1 MSSRYHTPVLLQEA
15 VESLA
20 CHPSGIYVDGTL
32 GGGGHAFEILKRTGP
47 DGKLVGIDADEEAL
61 AEAEKRLEPFG
72 ERKILVRSNFSYL
85 SEVLAKLNIN
95 RVDGILLDLGISS
108 HQLETPERGFSFALD
123 APLDMRMDRSS
134 GMSAY
139 DLINTLPEK
148 DLKRIIRQYGEEQMS
163 GRIARA
169 IANRRRTEAIKT
181 TGELAE
187 LIIRTMPPERKRG
200 KIHPATKTFQA
211 IRIAVNN
218 ELTNLEKALEDGI
231 DLLATGGRFSIISFH
246 SLEDRIVKD
255 TFRSWEKGCICP
267 TSIPFC
273 ICRRPSK
280 LKVLT
285 KKPIVPKDEEVER
298 NPRAR
303 SAKLRVAERI

>member
-20 CHPSGIYVDGTL
+20 CQSSGIYVDGTL
-32 GGGGHAFEILKRTGP
+32 GGGGHAFEILERTGP

-85 SEVLAKLNIN
+85 SEVLTKLNIN

-148 DLKRIIRQYGEEQMS
+148 DLKRIIREYGEEQMS

-267 TSIPFC
+267 ASIPFC

-303 SAKLRVAERI
+303 SAKLRIAERI